1 VSASSAHSRISAAGL
16 LVTLGIIY
24 GDIGTSPLYVMKAIV
39 GDRPISETLVLGGIS
54 CIFWTLTLQ
63 TTIKYVVLT
72 LRADNKGEGGIFSLY
87 ALVRRTRRKWLVIP
101 AIIGGSTLLA
111 DGIITPP
118 ISVASAIEGLR
129 VLNPQ
134 INTLP
139 IVISILIFLFVI
151 QRFGSSFIGK
161 SFGPMMLVWFSM
173 LAFLGI
179 SSIVD
184 HPEIF
189 KAINPIY
196 AVHLLRDYPGGYW
209 LLGAVFLCTTGAEAL
224 YSDLGHCGRR
234 NVRITW
240 IFVKTSLLLNYF
252 GQAAYL
258 MQHVGKKMPNENPFF
273 SLMAPWFVPIG
284 IGVATLAA
292 IIASQALISG
302 SFTLIN
308 EAIRLNFWPKVK
320 VVYPTDLRGQLYI
333 PSVNW
338 WLLIGCIAVT
348 VFFRESSNMEAAY
361 GLAIILTMISTT
373 ILLSYYLY
381 LNNYPL
387 AIVIGIFLVF
397 ISIEFG
403 FLIANLSKFSHGG
416 WVTLLTGFLL
426 SSLMWVLYESRK
438 IRNRLVEF
446 IDLKDYLPLM
456 DALSQDTSIP
466 KYATHLV
473 YLTSANNPLQIEEK
487 IMYSVLQKLPK
498 RADMYWFV
506 HVDVLDEPYTQEYRV
521 TELEKDNVFRIDFRI
536 GFRIDPRVN
545 LMFRQVI
552 EELVKNKEVDITS
565 RYSSLKKRNM
575 TGDFRF
581 VVMEKFL
588 SLDNEL
594 PFFQKIVMDIYFFV
608 KRFALPEE
616 KAFGLDTSSVTVE
629 KVPLIVKPISGLKL
643 KRIE

>member
-1 VSASSAHSRISAAGL
+1 MSASSAHSRISAAGL

-258 MQHVGKKMPNENPFF
+258 MQHVGKTMPNENPFF